1 MDNYGGLAPRDNL
14 LQPKKNQWN
23 LLLLSLYYPNFS
35 TLSKILTIVQKR
47 ILSMTT
53 GESSFTSNISFLT
66 IVLIKLLKT
75 KFSLSPRQS
84 KFYCTNYILNILLWI
99 YFESVQ
105 FIIVHKKPL
114 TIIKFMIHG
123 TYKFSPP
130 QASLLQIL
138 HWVLM
143 KILPTFLTRLSAL
156 QK

>member
-105 FIIVHKKPL
+105 FIIAHEKTTK
-114 TIIKFMIHG
+114 
-123 TYKFSPP
+123 
-130 QASLLQIL
+130 
-138 HWVLM
+138 
-143 KILPTFLTRLSAL
+143 
-156 QK
+156 